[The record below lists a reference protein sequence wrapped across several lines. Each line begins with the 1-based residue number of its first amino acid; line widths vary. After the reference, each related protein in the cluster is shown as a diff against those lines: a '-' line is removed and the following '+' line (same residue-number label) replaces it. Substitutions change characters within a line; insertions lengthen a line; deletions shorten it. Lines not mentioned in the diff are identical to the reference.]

1 MIAAAPPRLSF
12 LRTLLTATASVVLTA
27 TAAYAAPAASL
38 LKGLKLP
45 VPSGLP
51 SLFAANAVGQ
61 ISLNGQLGGTPEDLL
76 AKLRTSLSSQG
87 YRERTINTV
96 SGPWGLNLV
105 FDPPAGTSVDGTPD
119 GKTAVLVLQATALGP
134 GKLNLNVRYEGL

>member
-1 MIAAAPPRLSF
+1 MSV
-12 LRTLLTATASVVLTA
+12 LRTLLTATAAVVVAA
-27 TAAYAAPAASL
+27 TAAFAAPAASL

-45 VPSGLP
+45 VPAGLP

-61 ISLNGQLGGTPEDLL
+61 ISLNGQLGGTPEGLL
-76 AKLRTSLSSQG
+76 AKLRTSLTNQG
-87 YRERTINTV
+87 YSERTINTV

-105 FDPPAGTSVDGTPD
+105 FDPPAGTSVDGTPA

-134 GKLNLNVRYEGL
+134 GKLNLNVRYEAL